1 MLDFETSGL
10 TLIIVMSLKLE
21 QKFMKQM
28 LHIHCYVN
36 IKSETP
42 ISDKITEITGM
53 QMAIRKVCR
62 EKGWTKG
69 GWYDGY
75 AEFYFWLIE
84 NIPDNEV
91 TIVSHNGTTFD
102 FIILKQ
108 MMCDIEQGG
117 GDMTWWLNK
126 RIYWMDTLLFAKRLL
141 LNQEYFTQISLCRRF
156 KIDVDISHRA
166 LADVESLGKLYDV
179 LLQLYPFD
187 LHPASLEDYIN
198 LID

>member
-1 MLDFETSGL
+1 
-10 TLIIVMSLKLE
+10 
-21 QKFMKQM
+21 
-28 LHIHCYVN
+28 
-36 IKSETP
+36 
-42 ISDKITEITGM
+42 
-53 QMAIRKVCR
+53 
-62 EKGWTKG
+62 
-69 GWYDGY
+69 
-75 AEFYFWLIE
+75 
-84 NIPDNEV
+84 
-91 TIVSHNGTTFD
+91 
-102 FIILKQ
+102 

-156 KIDVDISHRA
+156 QIDVDVSHRA

-187 LHPASLEDYIN
+187 PHPASLEDYIN